1 MAGMSSGVYLEAELL
16 DSVALN
22 ELGKWEWK
30 VYIKFLRKRI
40 ISKAQKTKSRA
51 AERTIVN
58 NGEIIFTYGEA
69 EKLGIPR
76 REFRNS
82 LDVLIKLG
90 LIDINKQGSGGRK
103 RDATTYFISDRWKRW
118 GTAGFQQAPNPR
130 QRNTKQGQGWALVN
144 SMRKQ
149 KSVTN
154 LTPKEPVSSGRND
167 TPLVEK
173 DMFQMADMPL
183 EKIENKSYV
192 AENAKQ
198 MTIFA
203 TLGFE

>member
-1 MAGMSSGVYLEAELL
+1 MSSGVYLEAEFL
-16 DSVALN
+16 DSAAFK

-30 VYIKFLRKRI
+30 VYLRFLQKRI
-40 ISKAQKTKSRA
+40 ISKANKTKNRA

-69 EKLGIPR
+69 EKMGIPR

-82 LDVLIKLG
+82 LDGLSRLG

-103 RDATTYFISDRWKRW
+103 RDATTYFISERWKRW
-118 GTAGFQQAPNPR
+118 GKPDFQQSPKPR

-144 SMRKQ
+144 SMKKQ

-154 LTPKEPVSSGRND
+154 STPKQPVSSDKND
-167 TPLVEK
+167 TPSVK
-173 DMFQMADMPL
+173 QDTFRMADLSP
-183 EKIENKSYV
+183 EKIEKKSYV

-198 MTIFA
+198 MSILSV
-203 TLGFE
+203 LGFE

>member
-1 MAGMSSGVYLEAELL
+1 MSSGVYLEAELL
-16 DSVALN
+16 DSVALK

-30 VYIKFLRKRI
+30 VYLRFLQKRI

-69 EKLGIPR
+69 EKLGVPR

-103 RDATTYFISDRWKRW
+103 RDATTYFISVRWKRW
-118 GTAGFQQAPNPR
+118 GEPDFQQPPNPR

-144 SMRKQ
+144 SMKKQ
-149 KSVTN
+149 KPVTN
-154 LTPKEPVSSGRND
+154 STPKQPVSSGKNGTPSVKQD
-167 TPLVEK
+167 T
-173 DMFQMADMPL
+173 FRMADLSP
-183 EKIENKSYV
+183 EKIAKKSYV

-198 MTIFA
+198 MSILSV
-203 TLGFE
+203 LGFE